1 MIESENTDRDIRPG
15 LELSV
20 KRAEELL
27 KGVMIPPQP
36 TVLVGVL
43 NERSKPDPDLERIG
57 DIISE
62 DVALAAS
69 MLKVVNSPFFGL
81 RRKIGSIHHAVR
93 LLGIGNVVNIASGLM
108 LKAAFSDQRGP
119 FMETF
124 WKHSTRNG
132 VVATMISRETRISSA
147 ENAYAGGLFSDCG
160 VPVLRRRFANYSELF
175 AQAEMETDTT
185 FTEYEEEEIGT
196 NHAVVGY
203 MMAHGWMLPD
213 VLAQGILQHHDPVT
227 DFEGSGRDADD
238 VTQLQAVLHITLHVC
253 RLVDGLPAAS
263 EWTEFGDSILS
274 FLDVDEAFL
283 ERMVGEVRGI
293 PPEELSVG

>member
-1 MIESENTDRDIRPG
+1 MTESENTAKDVRPG

-36 TVLVGVL
+36 TVLVNVL

-57 DIISE
+57 DIISA

-108 LKAAFSDQRGP
+108 LKAAFADQRGP
-119 FMETF
+119 FMDTF
-124 WKHSTRNG
+124 WKHSSRQG
-132 VVATMISRETRISSA
+132 VVATMVSRATRVSTA
-147 ENAYAGGLFSDCG
+147 EDCYAAGLFADCG
-160 VPVLRRRFANYSELF
+160 VPILRRRFANYSELY
-175 AQAEMETDTT
+175 AQAQISDEFTW
-185 FTEYEEEEIGT
+185 TEYEEEEIGT

-213 VLAQGILQHHDPVT
+213 VLAQGILQHHDPV
-227 DFEGSGRDADD
+227 DHFHGKGFDAEPA
-238 VTQLQAVLHITLHVC
+238 VQLQAVLHTTLHIC
-253 RLVDGLPAAS
+253 RVLDGFEPS
-263 EWTEFGDSILS
+263 KEWTAFGDRVL
-274 FLDVDEAFL
+274 AFL
-283 ERMVGEVRGI
+283 GVDAGFVDKMVEDVRAL
-293 PPEELSVG
+293 PPEAMSHL

>member
-1 MIESENTDRDIRPG
+1 MNVSTNTKEVRPG

-36 TVLVGVL
+36 TILVNVL
-43 NERSKPDPDLERIG
+43 NERSKPDPDMERVG
-57 DIISE
+57 DIISA

-108 LKAAFSDQRGP
+108 LKAAFADQRGP
-119 FMETF
+119 FMDTF
-124 WKHSTRNG
+124 WKHSARQA
-132 VVATMISRETRISSA
+132 VVATMISRQSRVSCSEDS
-147 ENAYAGGLFSDCG
+147 YAAGLFADCG
-160 VPVLRRRFANYSELF
+160 VPVLRRRFANYSEVY
-175 AQAEMETDTT
+175 AQAQIVTDST

-203 MMAHGWMLPD
+203 MMAHGWSLPD
-213 VLAQGILQHHDPVT
+213 VLSQGILQHHDPI
-227 DFEGSGRDADD
+227 DCFHGAAFDADPA
-238 VTQLQAVLHITLHVC
+238 VQLQAVLHTTLHLC
-253 RLVDGLPAAS
+253 RVLDGLPES
-263 EWTEFGDSILS
+263 KEWSTFGEKILAFMAVDET
-274 FLDVDEAFL
+274 FLDRVAD
-283 ERMVGEVRGI
+283 EVRAL
-293 PPEELSVG
+293 PPEAMSHI

>member
-1 MIESENTDRDIRPG
+1 MTESENTAKDVRPG

-36 TVLVGVL
+36 TILVNVL

-57 DIISE
+57 DIISA

-108 LKAAFSDQRGP
+108 LKAAFADQRGP
-119 FMETF
+119 FMDTF
-124 WKHSTRNG
+124 WKHSARHG
-132 VVATMISRETRISSA
+132 VVATMIARETRVSTA
-147 ENAYAGGLFSDCG
+147 EDSYAAGLFADCG
-160 VPVLRRRFANYSELF
+160 VPVLRRRFANYSELY
-175 AQAEMETDTT
+175 AQAQIVDEFTW
-185 FTEYEEEEIGT
+185 TEYEEEELGT

-213 VLAQGILQHHDPVT
+213 VLAQGILQHHDPV
-227 DFEGSGRDADD
+227 DQFHGAGFDAEPA
-238 VTQLQAVLHITLHVC
+238 VQLQAVLHTTLHVC
-253 RLVDGLPAAS
+253 RAIDGLPVS
-263 EWTEFGDSILS
+263 KEWEAFGDRIL
-274 FLDVDEAFL
+274 AFL
-283 ERMVGEVRGI
+283 GVDDTFVTRMVEEVQAL
-293 PPEELSVG
+293 PPEAMSHL

>member
-1 MIESENTDRDIRPG
+1 MTESENTAKDVRPG

-36 TVLVGVL
+36 TILVNVL

-57 DIISE
+57 DIISA

-93 LLGIGNVVNIASGLM
+93 LLGLGNVVNIASGLM
-108 LKAAFSDQRGP
+108 LKAAFADQRGP
-119 FMETF
+119 FMDAF
-124 WKHSTRNG
+124 WKHSSRQA
-132 VVATMISRETRISSA
+132 VVATMVSRQTRVSSA
-147 ENAYAGGLFSDCG
+147 EDAYAAGLFADCG
-160 VPVLRRRFANYSELF
+160 VPVLRRRFNNYSEIYAN
-175 AQAEMETDTT
+175 AQIVEGFT

-203 MMAHGWMLPD
+203 MMAHGWCLPD
-213 VLAQGILQHHDPVT
+213 VLAHGILQHHDPI
-227 DFEGSGRDADD
+227 DHFHGAGFDADPA
-238 VTQLQAVLHITLHVC
+238 VQLQAVLHAAIHIC
-253 RLVDGLPAAS
+253 RTVEGLPVS
-263 EWTEFGDSILS
+263 KEWDEYGDKVL
-274 FLDVDEAFL
+274 AFL
-283 ERMVGEVRGI
+283 GVENSWIGRITEEVLAL
-293 PPEELSVG
+293 PPESFAVL

>member
-1 MIESENTDRDIRPG
+1 MTESENTAKDIRPG
-15 LELSV
+15 LDLSV

-36 TVLVGVL
+36 TILVNVL

-57 DIISE
+57 DIISS

-93 LLGIGNVVNIASGLM
+93 LLGLGNVVNIASGLM
-108 LKAAFSDQRGP
+108 LKAAFADQRGP
-119 FMETF
+119 FMDAF
-124 WKHSTRNG
+124 WKHSARQA
-132 VVATMISRETRISSA
+132 VVATMIARETRVSSV
-147 ENAYAGGLFSDCG
+147 EDAYAGGLFADCG
-160 VPVLRRRFANYSELF
+160 VPVLRRRFANYSELY
-175 AQAEMETDTT
+175 AQAQIVTEYT

-213 VLAQGILQHHDPVT
+213 VLAQGILQHHDPVEH
-227 DFEGSGRDADD
+227 FGGAGVDADPGA
-238 VTQLQAVLHITLHVC
+238 QLQAILHTTLYIC
-253 RLVDGLPAAS
+253 RVIDGLPVTKEWS
-263 EWTEFGDSILS
+263 EHGEAIL
-274 FLDVDEAFL
+274 AFL
-283 ERMVGEVRGI
+283 GVSESFVERMVEEVMAL
-293 PPEELSVG
+293 PPEAMQAI

>member
-1 MIESENTDRDIRPG
+1 
-15 LELSV
+15 
-20 KRAEELL
+20 RAEELL

-36 TVLVGVL
+36 TILVGVL

-108 LKAAFSDQRGP
+108 LKAAFSDHCGP

-124 WKHSTRNG
+124 WKNSTRNA
-132 VVATMISRETRISSA
+132 VVATMISRETRISST

-175 AQAEMETDTT
+175 AQAQMETGTT
-185 FTEYEEEEIGT
+185 FTEFEEAEIGT

-213 VLAQGILQHHDPVT
+213 LLAQGILQHHDPVS
-227 DFEGSGRDADD
+227 DFQGSGKDADES
-238 VTQLQAVLHITLHVC
+238 TQLQAILHTALHVC
-253 RLVDGLPAAS
+253 RLVDGLPASS
-263 EWTEFGDSILS
+263 EWSELGESILS
-274 FLDVDEAFL
+274 FLGVDASFL
-283 ERMVGEVRGI
+283 ERMVSAVKGI
-293 PPEELSVG
+293 PPEELIVG